1 MILLPYVGIDQRVSA
16 ILKSLIKEETR
27 YGADPDYHATHVRR
41 HARTLEILLSQS
53 LGTRMLEVG
62 TSSII
67 PMALSTLSPGVS
79 IDVTHFDLSM
89 PSEGKMPINFGS
101 KQLNLR
107 YMAVDLESTPLP
119 TKDDTYD
126 SILCSEVLEHLDVDP
141 MYMLAEL
148 NRVLKLGGT
157 LVLSTPNSCSTQ
169 SLWKLLRG
177 YEPYFYMQY
186 HKDRSP
192 YRHNY
197 EYSKRTLKTV
207 LEAAGFEVDVWT
219 ENTFEDPVMEDLER
233 LKLAGYDLDPAEMG
247 DNLFVV
253 AKKISGIVDRH
264 PSVLYV

>member
-1 MILLPYVGIDQRVSA
+1 MISLPYLGIDETISTT
-16 ILKSLIKEETR
+16 LKSLISEETS
-27 YGADPDYHATHVRR
+27 YGADSDYHATHVRR
-41 HARTLEILLSQS
+41 HARTLEILLSQD
-53 LGTRMLEVG
+53 LGKSMLEVG

-67 PMALSTLSPGVS
+67 PMALAQLSPEVVV
-79 IDVTHFDLSM
+79 DVTHFDLSM
-89 PSEGKMPINFGS
+89 PIKGKMPITFGS
-101 KQLNLR
+101 RKLDLK

-119 TKDDTYD
+119 TKDATYD

-141 MYMLAEL
+141 MFMLAEL
-148 NRVLKLGGT
+148 NRVLKPGGL

-207 LEAAGFEVDVWT
+207 VEAAGFQVEVWT
-219 ENTFEDPVMEDLER
+219 ENTFEDPFVEDLER
-233 LKLAGYDLDPAEMG
+233 LNGIGYGLDLADMG

-253 AKKISGIVDRH
+253 AKKVSSVVDRY
-264 PSVLYV
+264 PAVIYV

>member
-1 MILLPYVGIDQRVSA
+1 MISLPYLGIDERISTT
-16 ILKSLIKEETR
+16 LKSLIETETQ
-27 YGADPDYHATHVRR
+27 YGADPAYHATHVRR
-41 HARTLEILLSQS
+41 HARTLEILLSRN
-53 LGTRMLEVG
+53 LGKSMLEVG

-67 PMALSTLSPGVS
+67 PMALSELLPELSV
-79 IDVTHFDLSM
+79 DVTHFDLAM
-89 PSEGKMPINFGS
+89 PAKGKMPITFGS
-101 KQLNLR
+101 KKLELK

-119 TKDDTYD
+119 TKDATYD

-148 NRVLKLGGT
+148 NRVLKPGGT

-207 LEAAGFEVDVWT
+207 VEAAGFEVEIWT
-219 ENTFEDPVMEDLER
+219 ENTFEDPFMGDLER
-233 LKLAGYDLDPAEMG
+233 LNGIGYGLDLAEMG

-253 AKKISGIVDRH
+253 AKKISDVVDRY
-264 PSVLYV
+264 PAVIYV

>member
-1 MILLPYVGIDQRVSA
+1 MISLPYAGVNEA
-16 ILKSLIKEETR
+16 ISTILRELISEATK
-27 YGADPDYHATHVRR
+27 YGSDEQYHATHARR
-41 HARTLEILLSQS
+41 HARTLEILSECS
-53 LGTRMLEVG
+53 LGDRMLEVG

-67 PMALSTLSPGVS
+67 PIALSTLRPEVK

-89 PSEGKMPINFGS
+89 PKQGVLPITFGS
-101 KQLNLR
+101 KELKVN
-107 YMAVDLESTPLP
+107 YMAVDIESTPLP
-119 TKDDTYD
+119 ALDETYD

-141 MYMLAEL
+141 MFMLSEL
-148 NRVLKLGGT
+148 NRVLKTGGT

-207 LEAAGFEVDVWT
+207 VEAAGFEVKIWT
-219 ENTFEDPVMEDLER
+219 ENTFEDPFMGDLER
-233 LKLAGYDLDPAEMG
+233 LNGIGYGLDLAEMG

-253 AKKISGIVDRH
+253 AKKISPVVDRY
-264 PSVLYV
+264 PAVIYV